1 MSLRNINQG
10 NNSKMDFPPLRLT
23 KNKVCE
29 LLSSS
34 RDKLDSLIKRD
45 STFPRPIKE
54 GNTRQAPVYF
64 DYQSVMGWWAKQVQ
78 ASEAI

>member
-10 NNSKMDFPPLRLT
+10 NNSEVDFSPLRLT
-23 KNKVCE
+23 KNKVCD

-64 DYQSVMGWWAKQVQ
+64 DYQSLMDWWNKQVQ
-78 ASEAI
+78 ESKAI